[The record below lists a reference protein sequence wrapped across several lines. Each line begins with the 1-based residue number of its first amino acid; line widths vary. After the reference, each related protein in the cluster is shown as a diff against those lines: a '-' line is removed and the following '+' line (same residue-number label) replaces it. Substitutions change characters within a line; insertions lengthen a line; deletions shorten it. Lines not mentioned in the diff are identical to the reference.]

1 MLHTTSADGTSLAY
15 DRIGSGPALVL
26 IGGGPTTRAANAE
39 LAQLLATSC
48 TVYNY
53 DRRGHGDS
61 DDTQSFT
68 VDQEFQDVQAM
79 LDVAGGQAAVFGSS
93 GGAVIALQAAIR
105 GLAITRLA
113 LWEPAYVV
121 EGTRRPVPGDYAARL
136 AELIASGRRSEAGE
150 MFFADAVGV
159 PQQFIDEMLASPFW
173 PTIEAVAHTLVYDAQ
188 LMGDFAVPVQQL
200 RALQIP
206 TLVVDGATT
215 PWLSTSADAVAAA
228 IGRATRETLA
238 GQQHNVQATALAP
251 TIAAF
256 LVGGA

>member
-1 MLHTTSADGTSLAY
+1 MLHTTSLDGTSLAY
-15 DRIGSGPALVL
+15 DKTGSGPALVV
-26 IGGGPTTRAANAE
+26 IGGGPTTRAANSE
-39 LAQLLATSC
+39 LAELLATSC

-61 DDTQSFT
+61 GDTESFT

-105 GLAITRLA
+105 GLGITRLA

-121 EGTRRPVPGDYAARL
+121 EGTRPPVPEDYATRL

-150 MFFADAVGV
+150 MFFADAVGL
-159 PQQFIDEMLASPFW
+159 PQQFIDGMKASPFW
-173 PTIEAVAHTLVYDAQ
+173 PAIEAVAHTLVYDAQ
-188 LMGDFAVPVQQL
+188 LMGDFAVPVHQL
-200 RALQIP
+200 RAFEIA
-206 TLVVDGATT
+206 TLVLDGATT

-228 IGRATRETLA
+228 IPHATRQTLV
-238 GQQHNVQATALAP
+238 GQQHNVEATALAP
-251 TIAAF
+251 AIAGF
-256 LVGGA
+256 LAGGV

>member
-1 MLHTTSADGTSLAY
+1 MLHTTSSDGTSLAY
-15 DRIGSGPALVL
+15 DEIGSGPALVL

-39 LAQLLATSC
+39 LSELLASSH

-61 DDTQSFT
+61 DDAESFT
-68 VDQEFQDVQAM
+68 VDQEFEDVQAM
-79 LDVAGGQAAVFGSS
+79 LGVAGGQAAVFGSS
-93 GGAVIALQAAIR
+93 GGAVIALQAALR

-121 EGTRRPVPGDYAARL
+121 EGTRPPVPADYAARL
-136 AELIASGRRSEAGE
+136 AELIASGRRSDAGE
-150 MFFADAVGV
+150 MFFADAVGL
-159 PQQFIDEMLASPFW
+159 PQQFIDAMVASPFW
-173 PTIEAVAHTLVYDAQ
+173 PTIEAAAHTLVYDAQ

-200 RALQIP
+200 RALEIP

-215 PWLSTSADAVAAA
+215 SWLSASADAVAAA
-228 IGRATRETLA
+228 IPHATRETLV
-238 GQQHNVQATALAP
+238 GQQHNVEAVALAP
-251 TIAAF
+251 IVAGF